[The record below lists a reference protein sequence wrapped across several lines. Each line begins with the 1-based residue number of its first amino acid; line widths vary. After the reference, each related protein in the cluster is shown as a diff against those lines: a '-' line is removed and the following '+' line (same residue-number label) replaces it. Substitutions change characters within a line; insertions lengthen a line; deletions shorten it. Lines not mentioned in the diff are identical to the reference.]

1 MTESVD
7 KQELGKIQTPW
18 HTISDVE
25 LIKSLNTNTES
36 GLSEDSI
43 DQLRQRYG
51 WNELKKAETK
61 SLLAMVFE
69 QFTDLMVIILL
80 VAAVISTIIAFLDG
94 ESGIVGYIEPI
105 VILLILI
112 ANAVVGVW
120 QESNA
125 EAALEALKDL
135 MPEHA
140 KVLRSGTWS
149 TVLAREVIPGD
160 IVEMTVGSKVPADV
174 RVLKLLTPS
183 FRVNQSHLTGE
194 TKDIAKHPGPLDHGD
209 VVLQDKTNIA
219 FSSSTIAAGSALG
232 VVVEIG
238 MTTEIGKMQKEVT
251 EANEERTPLQEKL
264 DEFGNLLAKVIFGI
278 CALVWIMNFRNFFDE
293 AHGTPI
299 RGAIYYFKIAIA
311 LAVAAVPEGLPAVI
325 TTCLAL
331 GTRRMAQRNAIVR
344 RLPSVETLGCT
355 SVICSDKTGT
365 LTTNEM
371 TVTDFFIPDRLNE
384 GYKAFSVS
392 GNGFKVD
399 GKAEG
404 LSPDYFNDSFRQFLL
419 SASLCNDSKI
429 ESDGVQYKIIGM
441 ATEAAIR
448 IAVEKIGKTDNSFKK
463 AGYYSEHVI
472 GNEFKKL
479 VTLEFTRERKS
490 MSSLCNQ
497 KNTGRNI
504 LYVKGAPESIIERC
518 SRIHLSNGV
527 AQMTQSMKQDALER
541 VVGMSKQALR
551 CIAFAYTDDCR
562 ELTDYNGENHP
573 AHHLLEDYENFL
585 GFEQN
590 LIFLGV
596 MGMKDPP
603 RPEVKES
610 IALCKQAGIKVFMIT
625 GDNKLTAEAV
635 ADNIGITTGN
645 TVSLTGI
652 DLNKMP
658 ESELSKAL
666 QDADACIF
674 SRTEPRHK
682 KKLVQLL
689 KSSREV
695 VAMTGD
701 GVNDAPALQEA
712 NIGVAMGIAG
722 TEVAKRASDM
732 ILADDKFSTIVA
744 AVEEGRSIYN
754 NTKAFIRYLI
764 SSNIGEV
771 VSIFLT
777 AMLGL
782 PEGFTSVQLLWV
794 NLVTDGPPATAL
806 GFNPPDLD
814 IMKKPPRRHDEPL
827 ISNWVYIRYFVIGT
841 YVGAA
846 TVGIFVYWY
855 LYFDG
860 GDSHPLVAYSQI
872 SNWSECPGWKD
883 FSLPDW
889 NGLDLSHHPC
899 LYFTEGKTKASTL
912 SLTVLVVIEMLN
924 SLNALSEDTSLIHM
938 PPWVNPWLLL
948 AISGSIVLH
957 CLILY
962 VPFLNEVFGIVP
974 LTSQEWIL
982 VMIFSTPVVLI
993 DECLKFFGR
1002 VRSRRS
1008 QVIHKKDK

>member
-1 MTESVD
+1 MWHTLSD
-7 KQELGKIQTPW
+7 QELIAKL
-18 HTISDVE
+18 S
-25 LIKSLNTNTES
+25 TNLEN
-36 GLSEDSI
+36 GLSENAIES
-43 DQLRQRYG
+43 LRRTHG
-51 WNELKKAETK
+51 WNELKKAESK
-61 SLLAMVFE
+61 SLIAMVLE

-80 VAAVISTIIAFLDG
+80 VAATVSTIIAVIDG
-94 ESGIVGYIEPI
+94 ESGIIGYIEPI

-140 KVLRSGTWS
+140 KVLRSGIWKTILS
-149 TVLAREVIPGD
+149 RDCLPGD
-160 IVEMTVGSKVPADV
+160 IVEMTVGGKVPADV

-194 TKDIAKHPGPLDHGD
+194 TKDISKHLGPIQN
-209 VVLQDKTNIA
+209 VEAVLQDKTNTA

-232 VVVEIG
+232 VIVDIG
-238 MTTEIGKMQKEVT
+238 MSTEIGKMQAEVIKS
-251 EANEERTPLQEKL
+251 EEEEVRTPLQEKL
-264 DEFGNLLAKVIFGI
+264 DEFGNLLAKVIFII

-293 AHGTPI
+293 AHGTPL

-344 RLPSVETLGCT
+344 KLPSVETLGCT

-371 TVTDFFIPDRLNE
+371 TVTDFFIPDKQND
-384 GYKAFSVS
+384 GFTSFSVTGS
-392 GNGFKVD
+392 GFNPEGKVENLSADHFTESFK
-399 GKAEG
+399 
-404 LSPDYFNDSFRQFLL
+404 QFLL

-429 ESDGVQYKIIGM
+429 ELDGSSYKMIGM
-441 ATEAAIR
+441 STEAAIK
-448 IAVEKIGKTDNSFKK
+448 IAVEKIGKSDIHYKK
-463 AGYYSEHVI
+463 QSVYYSDFVA
-472 GNEFKKL
+472 GSEFKKI

-490 MSSLCNQ
+490 MSALVKP
-497 KNTGRNI
+497 KNSKQNV
-504 LYVKGAPESIIERC
+504 LYVKGAPESIIER
-518 SRIHLSNGV
+518 STRILTPNGIV
-527 AQMTQSMKQDALER
+527 PMSATLKQDALDR
-541 VVGMSKQALR
+541 VTSMSKQALR
-551 CIAFAYTDDCR
+551 CIAFAYTEDCR
-562 ELTDYNGENHP
+562 ELSDYTGETHQ
-573 AHHLLEDYENFL
+573 AHQLLEDYENFNN
-585 GFEQN
+585 FEQN
-590 LIFLGV
+590 LVFLGV
-596 MGMKDPP
+596 MGMRDPP

-610 IALCKQAGIKVFMIT
+610 IALCKQAGIRVFMIT

-635 ADNIGITTGN
+635 AESIGISTGN
-645 TVSLTGI
+645 CVSLTGV
-652 DLNKMP
+652 DLNKMSDV
-658 ESELSKAL
+658 ELTKIISE
-666 QDADACIF
+666 ADSCVF
-674 SRTEPRHK
+674 SRTEPKHK

-689 KSSREV
+689 KASREI

-712 NIGVAMGIAG
+712 NIGVAMGITG

-732 ILADDKFSTIVA
+732 ILADDKFSTIVS

-814 IMKKPPRRHDEPL
+814 IMKKPPRKHDEPL
-827 ISNWVYIRYFVIGT
+827 ISNWVYMRYFVIGA
-841 YVGAA
+841 YVGIA

-860 GDSHPLVAYSQI
+860 GDSHPFVTYAQI

-883 FSLPDW
+883 FKLDDW
-889 NGLDLSHHPC
+889 NGIALSQNPC
-899 LYFTEGKTKASTL
+899 LYFTEGKVKASTL
-912 SLTVLVVIEMLN
+912 SLSVLVVIEMFN
-924 SLNALSEDTSLIHM
+924 SLNALSEDCSLIQM

-948 AISGSIVLH
+948 AIFGSLILH
-957 CLILY
+957 CVILY
-962 VPFLNEVFGIVP
+962 VPFLNTVFGIAP
-974 LTSQEWIL
+974 LTSQEWLL
-982 VMIFSTPVVLI
+982 VLLFSFPVVII
-993 DECLKFFGR
+993 DEFLKFFGR
-1002 VRSRRS
+1002 FRNRRN
-1008 QVIHKKDK
+1008 QVIHKKNK